1 MNRTQL
7 AQMSA
12 ADIIAFA
19 TGETVK
25 KAPARKVAKK
35 QETQTVAKSAPLS
48 NIKGSR
54 RVIDNKVEKVE
65 TDYADFYVRRIPA
78 GVKKDR
84 VGIAIKKA
92 LG

>member
-35 QETQTVAKSAPLS
+35 QETQTVAKSVALS
-48 NIKGSR
+48 NVKGSR
-54 RVIDNKVEKVE
+54 RVIDNKVQKVE
-65 TDYADFYVRRIPA
+65 TDYADFYVRRLAP
-78 GVKKDR
+78 GVKTDK